1 MEPGTQPEPMGS
13 ESRALAGA
21 AALTVRFADPP
32 TTTVLRFELSEE
44 EVQRKRAVV
53 EEEWSDSESE
63 DETDSDE
70 DRLDLVA
77 QLRLR
82 LPGSAAGP
90 QPAHGH

>member
-1 MEPGTQPEPMGS
+1 MRCDAFTI
-13 ESRALAGA
+13 LAQE
-21 AALTVRFADPP
+21 P

-70 DRLDLVA
+70 DRLDPVA

-82 LPGSAAGP
+82 LAGAAAGP
-90 QPAHGH
+90 VRRGL